1 MPSFEWP
8 RRSPPVRAGW
18 TLACAAVSAALT
30 TACQSAPAPKYPP
43 FQGAETNEWLAL
55 DVPLPDRPPEDM
67 LPALEESARGHG
79 CSTEELGTGAEQNIG
94 GELRHGYGVSAS
106 CDVGTIALVTLV
118 GGHVCIGCMKPTTR
132 ERCNALLRQISE
144 AR

>member
-8 RRSPPVRAGW
+8 RRSPPVRAGR
-18 TLACAAVSAALT
+18 TFACAAVGAALT
-30 TACQSAPAPKYPP
+30 TACQSAPAPRYPP

-55 DVPLPDRPPEDM
+55 DVPLPERPPEDM
-67 LPALEESARGHG
+67 LPAFEESARSLG
-79 CSTEELGTGAEQNIG
+79 CSTEQLGTGAEQNIG
-94 GELRHGYGVSAS
+94 RERRQWYGVSAS
-106 CDVGTIALVTLV
+106 CDEGTIALVTLV

-132 ERCNALLRQISE
+132 GRCNALLRQISE